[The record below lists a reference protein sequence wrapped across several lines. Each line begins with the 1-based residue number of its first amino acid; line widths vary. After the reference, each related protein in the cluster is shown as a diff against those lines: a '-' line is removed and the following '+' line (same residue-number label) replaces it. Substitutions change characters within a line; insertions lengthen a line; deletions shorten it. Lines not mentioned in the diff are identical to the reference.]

1 MIRYANKEDLNK
13 EFFDLYYEGFLYHY
27 EHRKDIF
34 KKRSIDELK
43 EYLFNQIDNDD
54 LKILFLEEDN
64 NFIGFL
70 TYEVKKKLTTSLWI
84 DELIIKEEYRSHGY
98 GTILID
104 KIKEIC
110 KNENIDR
117 IELNCWSFNEKAMK
131 FYNKLNFDVQRTI
144 FELII

>member
-84 DELIIKEEYRSHGY
+84 DELIIKKEYRSHGY

>member
-70 TYEVKKKLTTSLWI
+70 TYEVKKKLT
-84 DELIIKEEYRSHGY
+84 
-98 GTILID
+98 
-104 KIKEIC
+104 
-110 KNENIDR
+110 
-117 IELNCWSFNEKAMK
+117 
-131 FYNKLNFDVQRTI
+131 FY
-144 FELII
+144 